1 MHVRQR
7 LLAEVRAHDAPDG
20 LARRLSDPAVVPPL
34 GRARIGEH
42 LPQALDDGCR
52 QGSIRVVDPA
62 QTDHR
67 SGFGLAALIE
77 HQRDRGG
84 AVPEQLAALKKVDN
98 DFAVQMR
105 QLDIDLERIK
115 SENVDSARKMQMATR
130 SYMPAVLA
138 VLITVGYFGI
148 LIGLL
153 AGMLKLSNNE
163 ALLILIGALSTAWG
177 AVVQFFFGSSSG
189 SQAKDAVIASRK

>member
-1 MHVRQR
+1 MD
-7 LLAEVRAHDAPDG
+7 LAKTLAGIAPT
-20 LARRLSDPAVVPPL
+20 LATALGGPLAGIAVKAAV
-34 GRARIGEH
+34 GA
-42 LPQALDDGCR
+42 
-52 QGSIRVVDPA
+52 
-62 QTDHR
+62 
-67 SGFGLAALIE
+67 FGLNDDATANDLAK
-77 HQRDRGG
+77 
-84 AVPEQLAALKKVDN
+84 AVASATPEQLAALKKIDN

-115 SENVDSARKMQMATR
+115 SENVDSARKMQQATR

-148 LIGLL
+148 LLGLL
-153 AGMLKLSNNE
+153 GGMLKLSNNE

>member
-1 MHVRQR
+1 M
-7 LLAEVRAHDAPDG
+7 LF
-20 LARRLSDPAVVPPL
+20 
-34 GRARIGEH
+34 
-42 LPQALDDGCR
+42 
-52 QGSIRVVDPA
+52 
-62 QTDHR
+62 R
-67 SGFGLAALIE
+67 S
-77 HQRDRGG
+77 
-84 AVPEQLAALKKVDN
+84 
-98 DFAVQMR
+98 
-105 QLDIDLERIK
+105 
-115 SENVDSARKMQMATR
+115 
-130 SYMPAVLA
+130 